1 MANGL
6 FSVFKSI
13 GKVPLVRVVNSE
25 ISERVFKKLTALYK
39 LHKDESPQQNKKQDR
54 PLLIVLDRNTDLHTM
69 LYHSWNYLSLI

>member
-25 ISERVFKKLTALYK
+25 ISERVFKKLTSLYK

-69 LYHSWNYLSLI
+69 FYHSWNYLSLI